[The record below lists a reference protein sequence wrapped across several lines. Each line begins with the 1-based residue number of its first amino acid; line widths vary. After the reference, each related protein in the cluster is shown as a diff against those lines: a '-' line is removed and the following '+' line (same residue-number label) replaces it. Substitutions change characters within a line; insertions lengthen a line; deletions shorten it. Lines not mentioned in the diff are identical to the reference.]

1 MTLLP
6 AIGGIIAFILTENMK
21 NPMAF
26 VDRWTILMAVI
37 AVLQIA
43 LVLLGVKKDKD
54 VDPETTK

>member
-1 MTLLP
+1 
-6 AIGGIIAFILTENMK
+6 MK

-37 AVLQIA
+37 AVLQTA

-54 VDPETTK
+54 VDTETTK